1 MKINNN
7 HMKTIIK
14 TIACLG
20 VLGLAASC
28 QQFEIDTQMTPE
40 KAAASIRMVCD
51 ALPSYTVAATN
62 PGTVTF
68 NVSSNTPWTI
78 TRSSGADWCTVTPS
92 SSSAGALISDVV
104 VSFEPNTAREDR
116 TATLTLKGDKVGL
129 PVTIQIT
136 QSRQGQ
142 LFVTPVVQDYAATG
156 GPLTFTIQTNMAW
169 EVRSS
174 EGWLT
179 FNRESGEP
187 DPDGRTL
194 TIIAT
199 AAPSDVLER
208 VATVTVTAGVEEESF
223 EVTQKG
229 KFELSE
235 ISGPFSGAGET
246 KTLKLRTDLPWEV
259 NCDKDWITFDKE
271 SGVGD
276 GSSLDIKVTAA
287 PNDGMERNA
296 TVKVTVGGVEKTFEV
311 SQSGAVF
318 EIVAPAS
325 TEVDSHGQEITLAV
339 NSSLAWEPSTDVDG
353 WTVKKTD
360 DSHFLLTVPFN
371 NKFVAKKGN
380 VTIKGPNGAEASV
393 EMTQSCAF
401 EFEGNYVIQDDGSV
415 KLIGDATSRV
425 VLKDGMRYGT
435 MDITLGD
442 VSFAASGNLWFENHT
457 SGDGWGAQLYNW
469 CVVGKTRLRAEGN
482 VAGGKSMNA
491 EGTSYMSSSYDLS
504 ETEFNAMTGYKM
516 TLAPNAENPSLL
528 DMTFVYNN
536 EDAPRAQ
543 ATCQN
548 PFYGNDVVGKTFFGF
563 HSAATAD
570 SWYVVKRCDVTFLTE

>member
-1 MKINNN
+1 MNKNNR

-20 VLGLAASC
+20 AFGLMASC

-40 KAAASIRMVCD
+40 QAAASIRMVCD

-104 VSFEPNTAREDR
+104 VNFEPNTEKEDR
-116 TATLTLKGDKVGL
+116 SATLTLKGDKVGI

-136 QSRQGQ
+136 QSRQGR

-156 GPLTFTIQTNMAW
+156 GPLTFTIQTNVAW

-199 AAPSDVLER
+199 AAQSDVLER
-208 VATVTVTAGVEEESF
+208 VATVTVTAGDEEESF

-235 ISGPFSGAGET
+235 ISGRFSGSGET

-259 NCDKDWITFDKE
+259 SCDKDWISFDKE
-271 SGVGD
+271 SGTGD
-276 GSSLDIKVTAA
+276 GSSVDIKVTAA
-287 PNDGMERNA
+287 SNDGMERKA
-296 TVKVTVGGVEKTFEV
+296 TLKVTVGGVEKTFEV
-311 SQSGAVF
+311 IQNGATF
-318 EIVAPAS
+318 ELIAPAS
-325 TEVDSHGQEITLAV
+325 TELDSHGQEITLEV
-339 NSSLAWEPSTDVDG
+339 NASLAWEPATEVPG
-353 WTVKKTD
+353 WTVEKVDNTHMKVTA
-360 DSHFLLTVPFN
+360 PYN
-371 NKFVAKKGN
+371 NIFMPKKGN
-380 VTIKGPNGAEASV
+380 VSIKGPNGAESSV
-393 EMTQSCAF
+393 EL
-401 EFEGNYVIQDDGSV
+401 NQDVNFTFTDAEVQADGSV
-415 KLIGDATSRV
+415 KVFSGKKSRVTLKDEARYVSIVLEMGEVYVDDKASLCLCTHDAAGDSELQCQINLGGNKRLRTNGGHTAYGSTKFDFTKDELAAIKEYRVDFRQNAEDPSKIDLEFFYNGTSRQV
-425 VLKDGMRYGT
+425 
-435 MDITLGD
+435 
-442 VSFAASGNLWFENHT
+442 HT
-457 SGDGWGAQLYNW
+457 SVSPFSDASASAHYFF
-469 CVVGKTRLRAEGN
+469 
-482 VAGGKSMNA
+482 
-491 EGTSYMSSSYDLS
+491 GT
-504 ETEFNAMTGYKM
+504 
-516 TLAPNAENPSLL
+516 
-528 DMTFVYNN
+528 
-536 EDAPRAQ
+536 EDAVSGTEAWFIVKSCTP
-543 ATCQN
+543 
-548 PFYGNDVVGKTFFGF
+548 TFF
-563 HSAATAD
+563 A
-570 SWYVVKRCDVTFLTE
+570 E